1 MLALLMLLAAAPA
14 LQPGLWEQRNDPGAA
29 SLAGRPLTDLPIDPI
44 KTDRICLTPAEAA
57 EPAKWFSRDT
67 LSDCMLDRAKLDGG
81 KVDIAGTCTPP
92 DDGLKRGTVKLTGR
106 YDAQSFDIAF
116 ATTTDT
122 TQGMMGFAGRMQG
135 RRVGDC
141 PAAATMGDAR

>member
-1 MLALLMLLAAAPA
+1 MLGLLMLLAAAPA
-14 LQPGLWEQRNDPGAA
+14 LEPGLWEQRNDPGAA
-29 SLAGRPLTDLPIDPI
+29 SLAGRPLDDLPIDAI

-67 LSDCMLDRAKLDGG
+67 ASDCTLNRAALYGG
-81 KVDIAGTCTPP
+81 KVDIAGSCRPP

-106 YDAQSFDIAF
+106 YDPRSFDIAF
-116 ATTTDT
+116 TTTTDT
-122 TQGMMGFAGRMQG
+122 AQGLMGFSGRMRG

-141 PAAATMGDAR
+141 PAGPAPGGGK